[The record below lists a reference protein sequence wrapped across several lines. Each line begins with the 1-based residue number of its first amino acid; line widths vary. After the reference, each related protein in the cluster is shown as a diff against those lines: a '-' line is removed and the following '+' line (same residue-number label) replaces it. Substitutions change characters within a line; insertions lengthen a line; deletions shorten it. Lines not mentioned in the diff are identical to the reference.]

1 MNDPYRESTQDETDS
16 APKIETP
23 IKPEIIKPQEIIPE
37 KPAEIVRPA
46 NVITPVAPAVS
57 VPLGVSAQSPSDD
70 PKILE
75 KDRQLKML
83 VDIAFSKGL
92 DQAVEAA
99 RATNN
104 AYLID
109 EFHDLLVDKL
119 RQELIEKGK
128 LKEL

>member
-1 MNDPYRESTQDETDS
+1 M
-16 APKIETP
+16 
-23 IKPEIIKPQEIIPE
+23 
-37 KPAEIVRPA
+37 
-46 NVITPVAPAVS
+46 
-57 VPLGVSAQSPSDD
+57 PLGVSAQSHSDD

-92 DQAVEAA
+92 DKAVEAA

-109 EFHDLLVDKL
+109 EFHDMLVDKL